1 MEGSAAGA
9 ESDAMNAGDTP
20 LVAVTFTVPVAG
32 CEKEPGRTLGVCSV
46 WTAALSAVTAACRF
60 VRASVVGAR
69 FVGLR
74 TLTRPPTTGRRTRWA
89 ILRPREL
96 IAEGRSPIV
105 APRLDH
111 VAVAPEAPRIIG
123 WRGVRQSDVAQNR
136 VAPAVDDIVALGRAE
151 CLLRSRRLVIEFYQP
166 LGFQRL

>member
-60 VRASVVGAR
+60 VTASVALAVLGAPITR
-69 FVGLR
+69 
-74 TLTRPPTTGRRTRWA
+74 TRPPTTGRRNFA
-89 ILRPREL
+89 MLRPRYL
-96 IAEGRSPIV
+96 IAYPRNRRGGRTRQVGVFIPLADFRAHAVIAGLLSGCRDLHLV
-105 APRLDH
+105 RSLVEAKRLS
-111 VAVAPEAPRIIG
+111 V
-123 WRGVRQSDVAQNR
+123 VR
-136 VAPAVDDIVALGRAE
+136 RA
-151 CLLRSRRLVIEFYQP
+151 
-166 LGFQRL
+166 